1 MRILTV
7 SQLFYPDTVGG
18 SERVLYEQSRG
29 LVERGHQV
37 TVLVQRARRELA
49 DEEIIDGIRVLRY
62 GHPGK
67 RFWLGASLTDLTAG
81 VAAARRLL
89 RESAFDV
96 AVLHHPSPAHAF
108 FKAAGNHVPPALYVF
123 HASVYRE
130 LLHQKKERKR
140 PVTQSVFGSMI
151 GAVATPLLLRRIRD
165 MERGAIARSQ
175 RVVVLSDFSK
185 QVVQETYHV
194 PDQAIIK
201 IPGGVD
207 LETYRPHPS
216 VRSLRQQLHL
226 PDDRKIFLTIR
237 RLVPRMG
244 IEELLYAAAELFRS
258 ATQFHLYI
266 GGTGPERER
275 LQTLTKKLG
284 IQRFVTFLGFVKPRE
299 LPDYYAAADLF
310 VLPTVAFEGFGIAT
324 LEALASGTPVLGTPV
339 GASPEIIRPLDPR
352 LLTRDASASGIAEG
366 MRTFLAMS
374 PQERETLRRSARAL
388 VETTYPW
395 SRSLDLL
402 ENTLLLLKETT

>member
-1 MRILTV
+1 MHILTV
-7 SQLFYPDTVGG
+7 SQLLYPDTVGG
-18 SERVLYEQSRG
+18 SERVLYEQARG
-29 LVERGHQV
+29 LVRRGHEV
-37 TVLVQRARRELA
+37 TVLVQRARPELA
-49 DEEIIDGIRVLRY
+49 DEEAIDGMRVLRY
-62 GHPGK
+62 GKPGG
-67 RFWLGASLTDLTAG
+67 RFWFGASITDLTAG
-81 VAAARRLL
+81 VTAARRVL
-89 RESAFDV
+89 REQAFDV

-108 FKAAGNHVPPALYVF
+108 FKAAGTNAPPALYVF

-140 PVTQSVFGSMI
+140 PVTQSVFGSMV
-151 GAVATPLLLRRIRD
+151 GAIATPLLLRRIRD

-175 RVVVLSDFSK
+175 RVAVLSDFSK

-194 PDQAIIK
+194 PEAAIVK

-216 VRSLRQQLHL
+216 VRSLRLQLGL
-226 PDDRKIFLTIR
+226 PDDRKIFLTMR

-244 IEELLYAAAELFRS
+244 IEELLQAAAELFRT
-258 ATQFHLYI
+258 ATQFQLYV

-275 LQTLTKKLG
+275 LQRLAQKLG
-284 IQRFVTFLGFVKPRE
+284 IQRSVTFLGFVKPRE

-339 GASPEIIRPLDPR
+339 GASPEIIGALDPR
-352 LLTRDASASGIAEG
+352 LLTKDATATGIAQG
-366 MRTFLAMS
+366 MRAFLEMP
-374 PQERETLRRSARAL
+374 PQEREALRRAARAL
-388 VETTYPW
+388 AETTYPW

-402 ENTLLLLKETT
+402 ENTLLLLKETA